1 MRMGE
6 HRGWTIRVAPQ
17 RKDETWTA
25 VVEVWPPDLSHQ
37 TTGLVVPF
45 TRFADDEAETLDS
58 AMAAAR
64 RYIDAAACR

>member
-1 MRMGE
+1 MGE

-37 TTGLVVPF
+37 THTGLVVPF
-45 TRFADDEAETLDS
+45 TRSADDQAEILDS

-64 RYIDAAACR
+64 SYIDAAARR